1 MVAVALLLGAGEGS
15 RLGESVPKALVPV
28 GGRTLLE
35 WTAHALGRCSVIR
48 AILPVVPEGA
58 GAVLAKLRGAWPYS
72 VELLDAVLGGTTRQD
87 SLKCGLRA
95 LEEVPDVEWVLVH
108 DAARCFVLPLDVEA
122 VLACAQK
129 TGAGIPVV
137 PVSDTLKEVDDG
149 RVVRT
154 QEAGGLTMA
163 QTPQAF
169 RLNLLQ
175 DALREAEHA
184 GFVGTDS
191 ASLVE
196 RVGTTVHSCRGRT
209 GNWKITWPEDLE
221 RAGRLLA

>member
-72 VELLDAVLGGTTRQD
+72 VELLDAVLGGT
-87 SLKCGLRA
+87 
-95 LEEVPDVEWVLVH
+95 EVPDVEWVLVH